1 MSKKVALSFSGG
13 KDSCLALYQLQK
25 QGIDIA
31 YLITTVWK
39 KNNET
44 VAHDENRER
53 ILLQAERLGVPVHFI
68 ETDFETYTEDFVLKL
83 NELRAGDNIDGIA
96 FGDIYLSGHREWG
109 EKVAE
114 AASLE
119 AIYPLWTVQESVLR
133 LLHQFVEVGFEAE
146 VIKVD
151 EARLPGTWVGRKV
164 DESFIKDIIK
174 YDDVCPMGE
183 SGEYHTTVNN
193 GPIFKFDSSET
204 QRFGEK

>member
-1 MSKKVALSFSGG
+1 MSTKVALSFSGG
-13 KDSCLALYQLQK
+13 KDSCLALFGLQQ
-25 QGIDIA
+25 QGIDVA

-39 KNNET
+39 KSDET
-44 VAHDENRER
+44 VAHDEKREH
-53 ILLQAERLGVPVHFI
+53 ILLQAERLGIPVHFI

-83 NELRAGDNIDGIA
+83 NALRASANIDGIA
-96 FGDIYLSGHREWG
+96 FGDIYLAGHREWG
-109 EKVAE
+109 ERVAE

-119 AIYPLWTVQESVLR
+119 AVYPLWTAQESVLQ

-151 EARLPGTWVGRKV
+151 KARLPGEWVGRKV

-193 GPIFKFDSSET
+193 GPIFKFDSS
-204 QRFGEK
+204 QSRRFDEK